1 MLPVGDE
8 MAPATAVLEAPCA
21 LAWKAKGAVSLEVDV
36 TGTEM
41 VRRRLALLL
50 LSLSW
55 GAAAERSGGLKVK
68 VERLRKAGLPAAYV
82 TTH

>member
-1 MLPVGDE
+1 MA

-21 LAWKAKGAVSLEVDV
+21 LAWKAKGAVSLEVEV

-50 LSLSW
+50 LSLS
-55 GAAAERSGGLKVK
+55 
-68 VERLRKAGLPAAYV
+68 
-82 TTH
+82 